1 MFQHKKAFFRGLPFV
16 LICLFLLS
24 ACGGAG
30 NGSTSSATSTS
41 SRVIKV
47 VAAENFYG
55 DIVKQLGGSHVDV
68 TSILSDPNVDPH
80 EYTSSVQTALKVSQ
94 ADLVLENGLGYDDW
108 MDKLLAS
115 SPDSNRIVLVAGK
128 IANHAL
134 PDNPHV
140 WYGVDN
146 MPAIAQA
153 ITGTLKKLDST
164 DAATFDGKLATFQ
177 QSLISLQ
184 QKIAE
189 INLKYK
195 GTPIALTETIY
206 LYQTAPEGLNVLTPF
221 AFMKANAEG
230 TDPPADTVTM
240 INNEINLKQARVLI
254 YNIQTVTPITTNVQN
269 AATKQ
274 HIPTVPVSE
283 TMPPG
288 KTYQSWMLDQLNSL
302 ETALQQ
308 GTKK

>member
-1 MFQHKKAFFRGLPFV
+1 MFQHKRAFFSGLPFV
-16 LICLFLLS
+16 LICLFLVS

-30 NGSTSSATSTS
+30 NGATPSATLAS
-41 SRVIKV
+41 SRIINV

-108 MDKLLAS
+108 MDKLLS
-115 SPDSNRIVLVAGK
+115 VSPASNRIVLTGGK
-128 IANHAL
+128 IADHAL

-146 MPAIAQA
+146 IPAIAQA
-153 ITGTLKKLDST
+153 ITDALKKLDST
-164 DAATFDGKLATFQ
+164 DASIFDGKLTTFK
-177 QSLISLQ
+177 QSLAPLQ
-184 QKIAE
+184 QKIDA
-189 INLKYK
+189 INVKYK

-206 LYQTAPEGLNVLTPF
+206 LYQTAPEGLKVLTPF

-230 TDPPADTVTM
+230 TDPPADTVAA
-240 INNEINLKQARVLI
+240 INNEINLKQAKVLI

-302 ETALQQ
+302 EIALQQ